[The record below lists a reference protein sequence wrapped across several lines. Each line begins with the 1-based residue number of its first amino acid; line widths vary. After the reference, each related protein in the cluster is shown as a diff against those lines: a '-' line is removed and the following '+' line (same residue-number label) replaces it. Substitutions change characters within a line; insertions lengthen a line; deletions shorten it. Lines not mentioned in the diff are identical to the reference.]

1 MKIIYSSAYSHSG
14 HDMFPLSNPEVAI
27 NEYTYT
33 HIFNGL
39 EHRYDFKSYFS
50 GHNLYRWNDD
60 KNIALIDNNISIR
73 RGISKNAH
81 MFIDEKFDLVTY
93 YGKKEIYKVDGV
105 VFFKNFLLIEY
116 PNGVDDDIHLE
127 LYENLDDEPLY
138 TLKGKYQGYR
148 QIFSCGNDILI
159 TSYSGNNIS
168 IQFYNAK
175 LQYVTEVNL
184 ETKSEATVGVISIKE
199 DTIYILSHPF
209 DIFCVSLETKKIVWH
224 TVMPWPFNIDW
235 GQDGVGKTGL
245 TRNHRDKQYCI
256 QARDEGRWALVDLDT
271 GKITQDVNIKL
282 SEGVYFPPQ
291 GPGCLTYGYR
301 SFYCEGFVFVEFSM
315 DLLIIYEAKTGKKL
329 HEIAIPNEFSFLS
342 FMGFKSDCFYFY
354 LIHSASAVYIP
365 YSGIL
370 IIPREELL
378 SQEPLKLELEDKGD
392 IHHNIIP
399 DGEFESYEVVASYD
413 NMGDALRFIQIEMN
427 TIVCLHSYTHYSQ
440 GTSLW
445 KLYVNQ
451 KFNGKVTIKIDRD
464 KLKDRDDRKFDQMVS
479 LYNEYYQEISFAPI
493 GAKLKRPVH
502 AQVTWEYF

>member
-1 MKIIYSSAYSHSG
+1 MKIIYSSTYLNSREDIFLPSDSRVG
-14 HDMFPLSNPEVAI
+14 L
-27 NEYTYT
+27 NEYTFT

-39 EHRYDFKSYFS
+39 EHSYDFSNYLPGYDFCKWLSIHEDGLGLIAKDRKIEISEAHAENVFMAINSRFEKIDFFGLKEFDFVGNYRILNNKVVKAYPYGDDSHIHFE
-50 GHNLYRWNDD
+50 LYDD
-60 KNIALIDNNISIR
+60 LTNPPIATIKDKYEGYRTYLVHKM
-73 RGISKNAH
+73 G
-81 MFIDEKFDLVTY
+81 LVTIERFQQNKIDIDFY
-93 YGKKEIYKVDGV
+93 NDKFEHGGHKELKIIGRPEIYE
-105 VFFKNFLLIEY
+105 FFIKDNKLYISSRPFCFFCVCLESYEVLWM
-116 PNGVDDDIHLE
+116 LE
-127 LYENLDDEPLY
+127 LDWCYQVMTPSGVHPENYGHYL
-138 TLKGKYQGYR
+138 
-148 QIFSCGNDILI
+148 
-159 TSYSGNNIS
+159 
-168 IQFYNAK
+168 
-175 LQYVTEVNL
+175 
-184 ETKSEATVGVISIKE
+184 
-199 DTIYILSHPF
+199 
-209 DIFCVSLETKKIVWH
+209 
-224 TVMPWPFNIDW
+224 
-235 GQDGVGKTGL
+235 
-245 TRNHRDKQYCI
+245 CI

-271 GKITQDVNIKL
+271 GKIVQDVNIKL
-282 SEGVYFPPQ
+282 SEGIYFPPQ

-301 SFYCEGFVFVEFSM
+301 SFYCEGFVFVEFSTN
-315 DLLIIYEAKTGKKL
+315 LLVVYDAKTGRKL
-329 HEIAIPNEFSFLS
+329 HEIACPNEFSFLA

-354 LIHSASAVYIP
+354 LKHSASAVFIP
-365 YSGIL
+365 YSGVL